1 MNLALVVIAFL
12 SIITIV
18 TIKWLKIVNGLNKQI
33 VVNQEIMNQGH
44 LEYLKNI
51 DNSHQFFLKKFIKEK
66 LNYLFEEYNYSLY
79 QRDSELN

>member
-1 MNLALVVIAFL
+1 MALFVDLILIIGLLSALILFSMNLALVVIAFL

-44 LEYLKNI
+44 LEYLK
-51 DNSHQFFLKKFIKEK
+51 K
-66 LNYLFEEYNYSLY
+66 YL
-79 QRDSELN
+79 